1 MTSPSSPAQAPSL
14 LRQTLLAQRPV
25 FMRAVRLSVV
35 TGLLSLAS
43 TWFMFEVYG
52 RVQNSRNLE
61 TLAWLVLMVLGVYVM
76 LQLLELVR
84 ARIFHS
90 LGEAIDEQLRARLFE
105 LVFAANLRRQAAGST
120 QPFTDLKT
128 LRDFISTPAITS
140 VLDAPTAFICLAFLF
155 GLSPWLG
162 ALALVG
168 AGIQVLLAYLTEK
181 RTMPLLTEASRTSI
195 QAQAYAASTLR
206 NAQVIESM
214 GMLPAL
220 HARWTRLQNRFLARQ
235 AEASDYGGLNATAA
249 RVVQLM
255 QSSLLLGVAC
265 WLMLYGKLWGGGG
278 MVIVASILGGK
289 ILQPLAQL
297 VGQWRLVVGVRDA
310 YGRLDALLGKP
321 DERPPAM
328 PLPAPKG
335 LLTVEAVTAA
345 APGTMLPILKN
356 VSLAARPG
364 EVLGVIGPSACGKS
378 TLARL
383 LMGIWPAASGAV
395 RLDGADVY
403 AWDKAEVGPYLGYLP
418 QMVEL
423 FDGTVA
429 ENIARFGDVDM
440 ERVREAAELAG
451 IDAIVQAL
459 PEGFET
465 RIGLDGAVL
474 SGGQRQR
481 IALARAVYG
490 DPRLIVLDEPNSSLD
505 EAGEKALLLMLARLK
520 SRGATVVAITHRT
533 GMLPVTDRLLVL
545 REGQVALFGPRD
557 EVLAALKNAGDQV
570 RAKGAGQTA
579 PATPAPTVLPAL
591 QGRPA

>member
-1 MTSPSSPAQAPSL
+1 MSSPSIHAQPASL
-14 LRQTLLAQRPV
+14 LRQTVLAQRPA
-25 FMRAVRLSVV
+25 FMRAARLSVV
-35 TGLLSLAS
+35 TGLLSLIS

-52 RVQNSRNLE
+52 RVQDSRNLT
-61 TLAWLVLMVLGVYVM
+61 TLGWLVLMVLGVYVM
-76 LQLLELVR
+76 LELLELVR
-84 ARIFHS
+84 ARLFHRV
-90 LGEAIDEQLRARLFE
+90 GETLDEQLRSRLFE
-105 LVFAANLRRQAAGST
+105 LVFEANLRRQAAGSI
-120 QPFTDLKT
+120 QPFSDLKT
-128 LRDFISTPAITS
+128 LRDFISTPAVTS
-140 VLDAPTAFICLAFLF
+140 VLDAPTALICLALLF
-155 GLSPWLG
+155 ALSPWLG

-168 AGIQVLLAYLTEK
+168 AGIQVLLAYLTER

-195 QAQAYAASTLR
+195 QAQTYAASTSR

-220 HARWTRLQNRFLARQ
+220 HARWTRLQDRFLARQ

-255 QSSLLLGVAC
+255 QSSLLLGAAC

-297 VGQWRLVVGVRDA
+297 VGQWRLVVGARDA

-321 DERPPAM
+321 DDRPPAM
-328 PLPAPKG
+328 PLPPPKG
-335 LLTVEAVTAA
+335 LLTVESVTAA
-345 APGTMLPILKN
+345 APGSTLPILKN
-356 VSLAARPG
+356 VSFAARPG

-383 LMGIWPAASGAV
+383 LMGIWPAAGGAV

-403 AWDKAEVGPYLGYLP
+403 AWNKAELGPHLGYLP
-418 QMVEL
+418 QTVEL

-440 ERVREAAELAG
+440 DKVRAAADLAG
-451 IDAIVQAL
+451 IGSIVAAL
-459 PEGFET
+459 PEGFDT
-465 RIGLDGAVL
+465 RIGVDGAVL

-490 DPRLIVLDEPNSSLD
+490 NPRLVVLDEPNSSLD
-505 EAGEKALLLMLARLK
+505 EHGETALLQMLAALK
-520 SRGATVVAITHRT
+520 SRGAAVVAITHRT
-533 GMLPVTDRLLVL
+533 GMLPVTDRLLML

-557 EVLAALKNAGDQV
+557 EVLAALKNAADQA
-570 RAKGAGQTA
+570 RTQAAAQAA
-579 PATPAPTVLPAL
+579 PKPSAAAPAL
-591 QGRPA
+591 QGRTA

>member
-1 MTSPSSPAQAPSL
+1 
-14 LRQTLLAQRPV
+14 
-25 FMRAVRLSVV
+25 
-35 TGLLSLAS
+35 
-43 TWFMFEVYG
+43 
-52 RVQNSRNLE
+52 
-61 TLAWLVLMVLGVYVM
+61 
-76 LQLLELVR
+76 
-84 ARIFHS
+84 
-90 LGEAIDEQLRARLFE
+90 
-105 LVFAANLRRQAAGST
+105 
-120 QPFTDLKT
+120 
-128 LRDFISTPAITS
+128 
-140 VLDAPTAFICLAFLF
+140 
-155 GLSPWLG
+155 
-162 ALALVG
+162 
-168 AGIQVLLAYLTEK
+168 
-181 RTMPLLTEASRTSI
+181 
-195 QAQAYAASTLR
+195 
-206 NAQVIESM
+206 
-214 GMLPAL
+214 
-220 HARWTRLQNRFLARQ
+220 
-235 AEASDYGGLNATAA
+235 
-249 RVVQLM
+249 
-255 QSSLLLGVAC
+255 
-265 WLMLYGKLWGGGG
+265 
-278 MVIVASILGGK
+278 
-289 ILQPLAQL
+289 
-297 VGQWRLVVGVRDA
+297 
-310 YGRLDALLGKP
+310 
-321 DERPPAM
+321 
-328 PLPAPKG
+328 
-335 LLTVEAVTAA
+335 
-345 APGTMLPILKN
+345 
-356 VSLAARPG
+356 
-364 EVLGVIGPSACGKS
+364 VLGVIGPSACGKS